1 VSPLAPHAPPCACH
15 RTGSLGERLS
25 TDLREVTVSEWVQIG
40 LAAGALYLS
49 WRIYKEVKS

>member
-1 VSPLAPHAPPCACH
+1 MSPLAPHAPPCACH